1 LHYFDNTPDQYLHPT
16 FKVYMQEQ
24 SGTLYTIETD
34 FNKENERSIN
44 EHQYNLAT
52 LRPLIAFRLKQS
64 VAGEIQELELST
76 EIS

>member
-1 LHYFDNTPDQYLHPT
+1 
-16 FKVYMQEQ
+16 MQEQ

-44 EHQYNLAT
+44 EHQYDLVT